1 MQGGG
6 GDVGAAVGGDLG
18 GGVWLWLDQDE
29 KRLVGFRLGPGLIPF
44 LKTVLA
50 AGRRTVSGE
59 SRS

>member
-1 MQGGG
+1 M
-6 GDVGAAVGGDLG
+6 GAAVGGDLG

-29 KRLVGFRLGPGLIPF
+29 KRLVGFRLGPDLIPF